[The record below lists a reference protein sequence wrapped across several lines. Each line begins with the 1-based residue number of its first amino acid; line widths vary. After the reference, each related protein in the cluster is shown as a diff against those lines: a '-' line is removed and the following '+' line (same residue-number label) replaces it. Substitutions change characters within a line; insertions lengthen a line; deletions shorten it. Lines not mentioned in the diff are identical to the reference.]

1 MQVPVVNQFNS
12 SDNVDGSM
20 NPTFAASTDRPEE
33 STYFSTPE
41 EKSHERPVGEMATNV
56 SVPTSDHSP
65 DTSRDK
71 AVPLGLGLGGLQP
84 LPSKVRGNRFA
95 FYS

>member
-56 SVPTSDHSP
+56 SVPTSDP